1 MEHQL
6 NRKDFLKF
14 TCNAACGVGLAVAMI
29 NVEGCSPFP
38 VIKTKHEKGEIKIP
52 LLSLKAQKDI
62 LVRDLELDYDIM
74 IKEKEGNYIVLVL
87 KCTHQDWLLSPNA
100 KGFNCSLHGSTF
112 DNEGKVVNGPAA
124 LPLKQLNYIVNEENL
139 VITL

>member
-1 MEHQL
+1 MERKL
-6 NRKDFLKF
+6 NRKNFIKF
-14 TCNAACGVGLAVAMI
+14 TCNTACGIGLGVALL
-29 NVEGCSPFP
+29 NVESCSPFP

-52 LLSLKAQKDI
+52 LLSLKDKKDI

-74 IKEKEGNYIVLVL
+74 IKEKEGKYTVLVL

-112 DNEGKVVNGPAA
+112 DIDGKVVNGPAA
-124 LPLKQLNYIVNEENL
+124 LPLKQLNYIVEKENII
-139 VITL
+139 ITL

>member
-1 MEHQL
+1 MERKL
-6 NRKDFLKF
+6 NRKDFIKF
-14 TCNAACGVGLAVAMI
+14 TCNAACSAGLAISML

-38 VIKTKHEKGEIKIP
+38 VIKTKHDKGMIKVP
-52 LLSLKAQKDI
+52 LLSVKENKDTI
-62 LVRDLELDYDIM
+62 VRDLDLEYDIM
-74 IKEKEGNYIVLVL
+74 IKKKDDTYIIFVL

-112 DNEGKVVNGPAA
+112 DTEGKVVNGPAS
-124 LPLKQLNYIVNEENL
+124 LPLKQLNYNIEQENL